1 MSFIVIVDDRVTN
14 RRIWAQ
20 LAAAVEPDAQVE
32 TFPDP
37 VSALARLKEATPDL
51 IITDFKMPEMD
62 GAEFIR
68 RIRKLPKAEDV
79 PIIVVSVYEDRE
91 FRYQA
96 LEAGAT
102 DFLMSPVDHYEFR
115 TRVRNLLILRRQQQ
129 MLRQRAV
136 RLEGELATETRKHSE
151 AMRQS
156 RARLVAVIDTIP
168 ALVYASAAGG
178 KCLFMNEYAATFFRL
193 DAHEAVGKNLSEL
206 FDSEK
211 AAIDRIK
218 DEEILDGTT
227 ETTAYE
233 ETGRSVMGTAKTF
246 FTIKSPLIDPETHER
261 NVLTVSL
268 DITQRKIMEDEL
280 KEAMALSEQASM
292 AKTEFLANMSHEL
305 RTPLN
310 AIIGFSDM
318 MSHERLGP
326 IGTPRYL
333 EYASDIGDSAKHLL
347 NIISDILDLAR
358 IEEGRLSLDEGE
370 IDIRETML
378 QIERMMQPEAV
389 TNEVALKTILPDSL
403 PGMTGDARKI
413 RQILINVIAN
423 ALKYSQPGGEVTM
436 RAAVSP
442 DNAIEISV
450 EDSGIGMTAEQI
462 GVAKTRFGQVFDHH
476 ESKKYQGAGLGLP
489 LAIGLAEL
497 HGGTVHVASE
507 IDRGTKIT
515 ISFPASRTLKH
526 TQAKKV
532 ATGSNANE

>member
-1 MSFIVIVDDRVTN
+1 MSIIVIVDDRVTN

-20 LAAAVEPDAQVE
+20 LAVSVEPEAQVE

-37 VSALARLKEATPDL
+37 VSALARLNDITPDL
-51 IITDFKMPEMD
+51 IITDYKMPEMD

-68 RIRKLPKAEDV
+68 RIRKLPEAEDI

-115 TRVRNLLILRRQQQ
+115 TRARNLLMLRRQQQ
-129 MLRQRAV
+129 LLRQRAV
-136 RLEGELATETRKHSE
+136 RLEGELEYESRKHSE
-151 AMRQS
+151 AMRHS
-156 RARLVAVIDTIP
+156 RARLSTVIDTVP
-168 ALVYASAAGG
+168 ALVYASGTRG
-178 KCLFMNEYAATFFRL
+178 ECLFMNEYAATFFRL
-193 DAHEAVGKNLSEL
+193 DSTEAVGKPLSEL
-206 FDSEK
+206 FGDEK
-211 AAIDRIK
+211 AQLDQSK
-218 DEEILDGTT
+218 DKEILDGTT

-233 ETGRSVMGTAKTF
+233 ETGRGIMGTEKTF
-246 FTIKSPLIDPETHER
+246 FTIKSPLIDPETRER

-268 DITQRKIMEDEL
+268 DISQRKIMEEEL
-280 KEAMALSEQASM
+280 KEASALSEQANM

-318 MSHERLGP
+318 MSRERLGP

-333 EYASDIGDSAKHLL
+333 EYASDIGDSATHLL

-370 IDIRETML
+370 IDIRETVT
-378 QIERMMQPEAV
+378 QIERMMMPEAEANDV
-389 TNEVALKTILPDSL
+389 SLESILPESL
-403 PGMTGDARKI
+403 PGMTGDVRKF
-413 RQILINVIAN
+413 RQIMINVIAN
-423 ALKYSQPGGEVTM
+423 ALKYSQPGGVVNI
-436 RAAVSP
+436 RAQALT

-450 EDSGIGMTAEQI
+450 EDSGIGMTEEQI
-462 GVAKTRFGQVFDHH
+462 DVAKSRFGQVFEHH

-497 HGGTVHVASE
+497 HGGTVSVASE
-507 IDRGTKIT
+507 RNHGTKVTIT
-515 ISFPASRTLKH
+515 FPSNRTLLRVK
-526 TQAKKV
+526 
-532 ATGSNANE
+532 AN